1 MDRLLLGERRFG
13 PLFFTQFLGA
23 LNDNFFKNALVILI
37 TYKSVTLLG
46 LESGAL
52 VAAAGGIFIL
62 PFFLFSAT
70 AGQLAD
76 HYDKSFMVRVTKI
89 TELLFMS
96 LAALGFIWE
105 SYELLFVVLFCMGA
119 QSAFFGPLKYG
130 ILPEVLSARELV
142 KGNSLV
148 AAGTFVAILLG
159 TIMGGKSAAVEGALT
174 VISIGVILLSF
185 IGLLLGY
192 LVPATNRAQPELKIN
207 WNFFASTGEIIK
219 MSRKDKNLF
228 RTLMG
233 VSWFW
238 FLGAGV
244 LSLLPVYVKDIL
256 GGSEEVATLFLAIFT
271 VGMGLGAYICQLISR
286 EKSEVGVSPIAGLL
300 MSFFLIDLWLTG
312 YGHAQVDELLGLDSF
327 LNSSGSLRAMIDL
340 FFMSTFGGLFII
352 PQMTSL
358 QEEAPA
364 GEVARYIAANNIW
377 NALFMVIVS
386 VFIMVLYAVGMTSAS
401 VFAILG
407 VMNLLFSFLLYAWR
421 SEKTLRFIGQALTH
435 SFYKLKVKGREHMP
449 HRGPFIIVSNHV
461 SFIDWLFLM
470 AVAHAPVR
478 FVIDHNYY
486 YKKGLPFWLRQ
497 ARLIPIAPKRES
509 EERLG
514 MALENISL
522 ALREGAVLGFFPEG
536 FLTRDGKMRRFQ
548 PGLARIL
555 RQDPVPVVPLV
566 IKGLWGSTFSHEGA
580 GVFKKWNGLRR
591 RVVEIEIMPAIEP
604 RDYDSK
610 SLHEVMRTQLGEV
623 ESERA

>member
-1 MDRLLLGERRFG
+1 MNRSLLRERRFG
-13 PLFFTQFLGA
+13 PLFLTQFLGA

-37 TYKSVTLLG
+37 TYKSVSLLG

-76 HYDKSFMVRVTKI
+76 HYDKSYMVRVTKI
-89 TELLFMS
+89 TELVFMG
-96 LAALGFIWE
+96 LAALGFMWE

-159 TIMGGKSAAVEGALT
+159 TIMGGKSAAVEGALS
-174 VISIGVILLSF
+174 VISIGVVGLSV
-185 IGLLLGY
+185 IGLILGY
-192 LVPATNRAQPELKIN
+192 FVPATKRAQPELKVN
-207 WNFFASTGEIIK
+207 WNFFASTAQIIR
-219 MSRKDKNLF
+219 MSRKERNLF

-256 GGSEEVATLFLAIFT
+256 GGTEEVATLFLAIFT
-271 VGMGLGAYICQLISR
+271 IGMGVGAFICQIISR
-286 EKSEVGVSPIAGLL
+286 EKAEVGVSPIAGLF
-300 MSFFLIDLWLTG
+300 MSLFLIDLWLTG
-312 YGHAQVDELLGLDSF
+312 RGHAAVGELLGMSEF
-327 LNSSGSLRAMIDL
+327 LASRASLRAMIDL

-358 QEEAPA
+358 QEEAPP

-377 NALFMVIVS
+377 NALFMVGVS
-386 VFIMVLYAVGMTSAS
+386 VFIMGLYAVGVSSAEAF
-401 VFAILG
+401 VVLG
-407 VMNLLFSFLLYAWR
+407 VMNLAFSFLLYAWR
-421 SEKTLRFIGQALTH
+421 SEKTLRFIGQILTH
-435 SFYKLKVKGREHMP
+435 SFYKLKVKGREHLP
-449 HRGPFIIVSNHV
+449 TKGPYIIVSNHV

-486 YKKGLPFWLRQ
+486 YKRGLPFWLKQ
-497 ARLIPIAPKRES
+497 ARLIPIAPRKES

-514 MALENISL
+514 SAFENISL
-522 ALREGAVLGFFPEG
+522 SLREGAILGFFPEG
-536 FLTRDGKMRRFQ
+536 FLTRNGRMRKFQ

-566 IKGLWGSTFSHEGA
+566 IKGLWGSTFTHEGA
-580 GVFKKWNGLRR
+580 GVLKKWNGLRR
-591 RVVEIEIMPAIEP
+591 RLVEIEIMPAIGP
-604 RDYDSK
+604 SDYDSK
-610 SLHEVMRTQLGEV
+610 TLHEVMRTQLGEV
-623 ESERA
+623 ESEQA

>member
-1 MDRLLLGERRFG
+1 MDRSLLGQKRFG

-37 TYKSVTLLG
+37 TYKSVSMFGLG
-46 LESGAL
+46 AGAL

-89 TELLFMS
+89 TELIFMA
-96 LAALGFIWE
+96 LAALGFMWE
-105 SYELLFVVLFCMGA
+105 SYELLFLVLFCMGA

-159 TIMGGKSAAVEGALT
+159 TILGGKSAAADGALA
-174 VISIGVILLSF
+174 VISIGVVLLSF
-185 IGLLLGY
+185 VGLVLGY
-192 LVPATNRAQPELKIN
+192 LVPPTLKAQPELKIN
-207 WNFFASTGEIIK
+207 WNFFSSTAEIMK
-219 MSRKDKNLF
+219 MSRADKNLF

-244 LSLLPVYVKDIL
+244 LSLLPVYVKDVL
-256 GGSEEVATLFLAIFT
+256 SGSEEVATLFLAIFT
-271 VGMGLGAYICQLISR
+271 IGMGVGAFICQHISR
-286 EKSEVGVSPIAGLL
+286 EKAEVGASPIAGLI
-300 MSFFLIDLWLTG
+300 MSFFLFDLWFAGRAHVPAL
-312 YGHAQVDELLGLDSF
+312 ELHGLSSF
-327 LNSSGSLRAMIDL
+327 LETPGSLRAMIDL

-364 GEVARYIAANNIW
+364 SEVARYIAANNIW
-377 NALFMVIVS
+377 NAIFMVGVS
-386 VFIMVLYAVGMTSAS
+386 VFIMGLYAFDFSSAS

-407 VMNLLFSFLLYAWR
+407 GMNFIFSFILYSWR
-421 SEKTLRFIGQALTH
+421 SEKTLRFIGQILSHT
-435 SFYKLKVKGREHMP
+435 FYKVTVKGREHMP
-449 HRGPFIIVSNHV
+449 LKGPYIIVSNHV

-486 YKKGLPFWLRQ
+486 YKRGLPFWLKQ
-497 ARLIPIAPKRES
+497 AKLIPIATRKES

-514 MALENISL
+514 LAFNNISL

-548 PGLARIL
+548 PGLGRVL
-555 RQDPVPVVPLV
+555 RDNPVPIIPLV
-566 IKGLWGSTFSHEGA
+566 MKGLWGSTFTHSGA
-580 GVFKKWNGLRR
+580 GVFKKWNGFSRR
-591 RVVEIEIMPAIEP
+591 EVIIEILPAILPHE
-604 RDYDSK
+604 YDSK
-610 SLHEVMRTQLGEV
+610 SLHEVMRSQLGEV
-623 ESERA
+623 ESAEA

>member
-1 MDRLLLGERRFG
+1 MDRSLIGQRRFS

-37 TYKSVTLLG
+37 AYKSVSLFG
-46 LESGAL
+46 LEAGAL

-76 HYDKSFMVRVTKI
+76 HYDKSYMVRVTKV
-89 TELLFMS
+89 TELIFMI
-96 LAALGFIWE
+96 LAAAGFMWE
-105 SYELLFVVLFCMGA
+105 SYGLLFLVLFLMGA

-130 ILPEVLSARELV
+130 ILPEVLSDRELV

-159 TIMGGKSAAVEGALT
+159 TIMGGKSAAADGALS
-174 VISIGVILLSF
+174 VISIGVVFLSI

-192 LVPATNRAQPELKIN
+192 MVPKTGKAQPDLKIN
-207 WNFFASTGEIIK
+207 WNFFSSTAEVIK

-244 LSLLPVYVKDIL
+244 LSLLPVFVKDVM
-256 GGSEEVATLFLAIFT
+256 GGNEEVATFFLAIFT
-271 VGMGLGAYICQLISR
+271 VGMGLGAFICQLISR
-286 EKSEVGVSPIAGLL
+286 EKAEVGVSPIAGLF
-300 MSFFLIDLWLTG
+300 MSFFLIDLWLVG
-312 YGHAQVDELLGLDSF
+312 RGHLASGELSSLGEF
-327 LNSSGSLRAMIDL
+327 LGSSGSIRSMIDL
-340 FFMSTFGGLFII
+340 FLMSTFGGLFII

-358 QEEAPA
+358 QEEAPES
-364 GEVARYIAANNIW
+364 EVARYIAANNIW
-377 NALFMVIVS
+377 NALFMVGVS
-386 VFIMVLYAVGMTSAS
+386 IFIMGLYAFGLTSSA

-407 VMNLLFSFLLYAWR
+407 VLNFIFSFVLYSWR
-421 SEKTLRFIGQALTH
+421 SEKTLRFIGQVLSH
-435 SFYKLKVKGREHMP
+435 SFYKLKVNGREHMP
-449 HRGPFIIVSNHV
+449 LHGPYIIVSNHV

-486 YKKGLPFWLRQ
+486 YKKGMPFWLKQ
-497 ARLIPIAPKRES
+497 ARLIPIAPRKES

-514 MALENISL
+514 NAFENISL
-522 ALREGAVLGFFPEG
+522 SLREGAVLGFFPEG

-548 PGLARIL
+548 PGLAKIL
-555 RQDPVPVVPLV
+555 RENPVVVVPLV

-591 RVVEIEIMPAIEP
+591 REVQIDIMKPIEP
-604 RDYDSK
+604 HNYDSK
-610 SLHEVMRTQLGEV
+610 TLHEVMRASLGEV
-623 ESERA
+623 ASEEA